1 MVPTGCCASV
11 VADYDFPEFGSEQEI
26 KLPGL
31 GISSIK
37 WDPFGFVNKKWLA
50 FEITGTYSWRC
61 AVQLCQQGLSWIV
74 LSLLCAT
81 GKWWVLNGRPATCC
95 FVCLARH

>member
-81 GKWWVLNGRPATCC
+81 GKWWVRC
-95 FVCLARH
+95 